1 MTSGG
6 GTVPYRGS
14 PGSKYSF
21 DSRFTL
27 TSPTLHGGARAGSGA
42 VVVVVGTVVGA
53 AVVVVA
59 VVVDVAAVDVVE
71 LGGAVV
77 AALESSP
84 PQADRPTS
92 PMSPRNPAIVM
103 TAARR
108 TFG

>member
-14 PGSKYSF
+14 PGSKYTF

-59 VVVDVAAVDVVE
+59 NVVEVVE
-71 LGGAVV
+71 LGATVV

-84 PQADRPTS
+84 PQADRQVGPRS
-92 PMSPRNPAIVM
+92 PMSPATAIA
-103 TAARR
+103 AARR
-108 TFG
+108 TLG

>member
-1 MTSGG
+1 MTRGG

-42 VVVVVGTVVGA
+42 VVVVVGSVVGA
-53 AVVVVA
+53 TVVVVA
-59 VVVDVAAVDVVE
+59 VVDVAVVDVVE
-71 LGGAVV
+71 LGAAVV

-92 PMSPRNPAIVM
+92 PISPRSPATVM

>member
-1 MTSGG
+1 MTSDG

-14 PGSKYSF
+14 PGSKYTF
-21 DSRFTL
+21 DSRFTF
-27 TSPTLHGGARAGSGA
+27 TSPTLHGGAKAGSGA

-53 AVVVVA
+53 LVGAAVVVVA
-59 VVVDVAAVDVVE
+59 RVVDVVE
-71 LGGAVV
+71 LGAAVV

-92 PMSPRNPAIVM
+92 PMSPTSPATVM

>member
-14 PGSKYSF
+14 PGSKYTF

-53 AVVVVA
+53 VVGATVVVVA
-59 VVVDVAAVDVVE
+59 RVADVVE
-71 LGGAVV
+71 LGAAVV

-92 PMSPRNPAIVM
+92 PMSPTSPTTVI
-103 TAARR
+103 TAGRR